1 MSRAEEFQEM
11 RPLLLSIAYRLLGS
25 VGEAEDVVQ
34 EAWLRWEASGAV
46 V

>member
-1 MSRAEEFQEM
+1 MNRAAEFQAL
-11 RPLLLSIAYRLLGS
+11 RPLLVSIAYRLLGS